1 MVNLKSSTITIITST
16 RSGIAK
22 LFLSSTPYGS
32 PWCLIDPQAHKT
44 TARAL
49 IFGWKLVSFRR
60 KSPRISRFSLFL
72 CFDKIAFTN
81 SSDVMKD
88 KGLCNTFIK
97 LLEQSRIL
105 SNCHLNDHSRR
116 NKLLRWDFKVHIR
129 SRNSSTPI
137 GPLCLY
143 RPLRESH
150 RPQGVDIDHFGYP

>member
-1 MVNLKSSTITIITST
+1 
-16 RSGIAK
+16 
-22 LFLSSTPYGS
+22 
-32 PWCLIDPQAHKT
+32 
-44 TARAL
+44 L

-81 SSDVMKD
+81 SSDVTKDAKISD

-105 SNCHLNDHSRR
+105 SNWRKQALNDQ
-116 NKLLRWDFKVHIR
+116 WDFKVHIR
-129 SRNSSTPI
+129 FRSSSTPFR
-137 GPLCLY
+137 PFSLY

-150 RPQGVDIDHFGYP
+150 RPQWVNIDHFGYPWTKR